1 MARTKTKTPTPLYA
15 VLGAGDLVAERLRST
30 AAQLDTDPKALQSQ
44 VQDQVQS
51 VQSAAHHQFD
61 SLLSELRA
69 LPDRA
74 QAAASGAFGQAATVY
89 GDLADRGETLVT
101 RVRNQ
106 QSTQDAASAAKTT
119 KSQAKATVTTA
130 RKQSAQAAKATST
143 TAKKQTDKV
152 AAQANKTA
160 EQANKT
166 AEQAGE
172 TGEQANKTGE
182 QANKTA
188 AQAGEGVKATKTTAK
203 RTTKKATNATAPRAK
218 ATRTSAGK
226 TAEATTKA
234 VSDAAANVG
243 D

>member
-1 MARTKTKTPTPLYA
+1 MTRTKTKTPTPLYA

-152 AAQANKTA
+152 AVQANKTA
-160 EQANKT
+160 EQANKS

-172 TGEQANKTGE
+172 TGEQANKT
-182 QANKTA
+182 AT
-188 AQAGEGVKATKTTAK
+188 QAGEGVKATKTTAK

-234 VSDAAANVG
+234 VADAAAKVG